1 MKALEV
7 KNLKVIFPIEGG
19 IVRAVEGIDIEIE
32 QGQCVAIV
40 GESGCGKSVT
50 SLAVMKLLSTPPA
63 IMRVDKLELGGV
75 DIKDLSDKQMQKV
88 RGKDVSMVFQDAL
101 TALNPVMTVGKQI
114 DEIFLAHGNLNFET
128 ADGSGEKKHF
138 NRKKEAKRRTIEA
151 LKLVGISDAEV
162 RYKAYPHQLSGGM
175 RQRVLIAMAF
185 ACNPHLIIA
194 DEPTTALDVTIQA
207 QVLDILKDLQKKQNT
222 SLMLITHDLSIVM
235 NMADEIYVMYSG
247 KIVERAKTRDL
258 FVRPLH
264 PYTMGLLGSIAR
276 LDDKRGRF
284 VQIPSS
290 LPCPFLKPTGCYFHP
305 RCQYAT
311 DKCRQE
317 MPVLE
322 KLEGGRYVRCW
333 HYKEIDYAK
342 K

>member
-1 MKALEV
+1 MKTLEV
-7 KNLKVIFPIEGG
+7 KNLKVIFPTEAG

-32 QGQCVAIV
+32 QGQCIAIV

-63 IMRVDKLELGGV
+63 VMRVDTLKLDGI
-75 DIKDLSDKQMQKV
+75 DIRDLNDKQMQKV
-88 RGKDVSMVFQDAL
+88 RGKDVSMIFQDAL

-114 DEIFLAHGNLNFET
+114 DEIFLAHGREHFKDESGAYLNKF
-128 ADGSGEKKHF
+128 K
-138 NRKKEAKRRTIEA
+138 RKKEAKRRTIEA
-151 LKLVGISDAEV
+151 LKLVGISDAEL

-185 ACNPHLIIA
+185 ASNPSLIIA

-207 QVLDILKDLQKKQNT
+207 QVLDILKELQKEKNT

-235 NMADEIYVMYSG
+235 NMADEIYVMYCG

-258 FVRPLH
+258 FVNPLH
-264 PYTMGLLGSIAR
+264 PYTHGLLGSVAR
-276 LDDKRGRF
+276 IGDDSKRF

-290 LPCPFLKPTGCYFHP
+290 LPSPMNKPLGCYFHP
-305 RCQYAT
+305 RCAYAT
-311 DKCRQE
+311 EQCKTQ
-317 MPVLE
+317 MPQLE
-322 KLEGGRYVRCW
+322 TLEGGRCVRCW
-333 HYKEIDYAK
+333 NYKEIRYDK
-342 K
+342 Q

>member
-1 MKALEV
+1 MEM
-7 KNLKVIFPIEGG
+7 G

-32 QGQCVAIV
+32 QGQCAAIV

-50 SLAVMKLLSTPPA
+50 SLAVMKLLTTPPA
-63 IMRVDKLELGGV
+63 IMRVDKLELGGI

-128 ADGSGEKKHF
+128 SEQDGKKKRF

-151 LKLVGISDAEV
+151 LKLVGISDAEI

-235 NMADEIYVMYSG
+235 SMADEIYVMYSG

-258 FVRPLH
+258 FTRPLH
-264 PYTMGLLGSIAR
+264 PYTMGLLGAIAR
-276 LDDKRGRF
+276 LDEERGRF

-290 LPCPFLKPTGCYFHP
+290 LPCPTRKPTGCYFHP
-305 RCQYAT
+305 RCEYAC

-333 HYKEIDYAK
+333 RYKEIEYAK

>member
-1 MKALEV
+1 MNALHV
-7 KNLKVIFPIEGG
+7 KNLKVIFPTEAG
-19 IVRAVEGIDIEIE
+19 IVRAVEGIDIDIE
-32 QGQCVAIV
+32 QGKCAAIV

-63 IMRVDKLELGGV
+63 VMRVDELELGGV
-75 DIKDLSDKQMQKV
+75 DIKDLTDKQMQKV
-88 RGKDVSMVFQDAL
+88 RGKDVAMVFQDAL

-114 DEIFLAHGNLNFET
+114 DEIFLAHGKLNFQ
-128 ADGSGEKKHF
+128 SGEGTSNEKF

-185 ACNPHLIIA
+185 ACNPNLIIA

-207 QVLDILKDLQKKQNT
+207 QVLDILKDLQVRQKT
-222 SLMLITHDLSIVM
+222 ALMLITHDLSIVM
-235 NMADEIYVMYSG
+235 SMADEIYVMYCG
-247 KIVERAKTRDL
+247 KIVERAGTRDL
-258 FVRPLH
+258 FVKPLH

-276 LDDKRGRF
+276 LDDEPGSRF

-290 LPCPFLKPTGCYFHP
+290 LPNPIRKPTGCYFHP
-305 RCQYAT
+305 RCAHCT
-311 DKCRQE
+311 ERCKQE
-317 MPVLE
+317 MPPLE
-322 KLEGGRYVRCW
+322 QVSDGRWVRCW
-333 HYKEIDYAK
+333 NYKEIK
-342 K
+342 S

>member
-7 KNLKVIFPIEGG
+7 KNLKVIFPTEGG

-32 QGQCVAIV
+32 QGKCAAIV

-63 IMRVDKLELGGV
+63 IMRVDKLELGGI

-88 RGKDVSMVFQDAL
+88 RGKDVSIVFQDAL

-114 DEIFLAHGNLNFET
+114 DEIFLAHGKLNFQ
-128 ADGSGEKKHF
+128 DGENAPKKRF

-151 LKLVGISDAEV
+151 LKLVGISDAEL

-185 ACNPHLIIA
+185 ACNPNLIIA

-222 SLMLITHDLSIVM
+222 ALMLITHDLSIVM
-235 NMADEIYVMYSG
+235 SMADEIYVMYCG
-247 KIVERAKTRDL
+247 KIVEHAKTRDL
-258 FVRPLH
+258 FLQPLH

-276 LDDKRGRF
+276 LDDERGRF
-284 VQIPSS
+284 VQIPLS
-290 LPCPFLKPTGCYFHP
+290 LPSPTRKPAGCYFHP

-311 DKCRQE
+311 EKCMQD
-317 MPVLE
+317 MPPLE
-322 KLEGGRYVRCW
+322 HLENGRSVRCW
-333 HYKEIDYAK
+333 NYQEIQNGK

>member
-1 MKALEV
+1 MNALEV
-7 KNLKVIFPIEGG
+7 KNLKVIFPTEMG

-32 QGQCVAIV
+32 QGKCAAIV

-63 IMRVDKLELGGV
+63 IVRVDKLELGGT
-75 DIKDLSDKQMQKV
+75 DIKDLTDKQMQKV
-88 RGKDVSMVFQDAL
+88 RGKDMAMIFQDAL
-101 TALNPVMTVGKQI
+101 TALNPVMQVGKQI
-114 DEIFLAHGNLNFET
+114 DEIFLAHNLS
-128 ADGSGEKKHF
+128 DGENGKTGRV

-151 LKLVGISDAEV
+151 LKLVGISDAEL

-185 ACNPHLIIA
+185 ACNPNLIIA

-207 QVLDILKDLQKKQNT
+207 QVLDVLKDLQRKRNT

-235 NMADEIYVMYSG
+235 NMADEIYVMYCG
-247 KIVERAKTRDL
+247 KIVERGTTREIFKD
-258 FVRPLH
+258 PLH

-276 LDDKRGRF
+276 IGDAKSRF

-290 LPCPFLKPTGCYFHP
+290 LPSPIHKPSGCYFHP
-305 RCQYAT
+305 RCQYAGERCKT
-311 DKCRQE
+311 E
-317 MPVLE
+317 MPPLE
-322 KLEGGRYVRCW
+322 KLEGGRCVRCW
-333 HYKEIDYAK
+333 NYKEIK
-342 K
+342 NGKNG

>member
-1 MKALEV
+1 MNALEV
-7 KNLKVIFPIEGG
+7 KNLKVIFPTEMGV
-19 IVRAVEGIDIEIE
+19 VRAVEGIDIEIE
-32 QGQCVAIV
+32 QGKCAAIV

-63 IMRVDKLELGGV
+63 VVRVDKLVLGGT
-75 DIKDLSDKQMQKV
+75 DIRDLTDKQMQKV
-88 RGKDVSMVFQDAL
+88 RGKDVAMVFQDAL
-101 TALNPVMTVGKQI
+101 TALNPVMQVGKQI
-114 DEIFLAHGNLNFET
+114 DEIFLAHDMSER
-128 ADGSGEKKHF
+128 AVGENGRKL
-138 NRKKEAKRRTIEA
+138 NRKKEAKRRTLEA
-151 LKLVGISDAEV
+151 LKLVGISDAET

-185 ACNPHLIIA
+185 ACNPNLIIA

-207 QVLDILKDLQKKQNT
+207 QVLDVLKELQKKRNT

-235 NMADEIYVMYSG
+235 HMADEIYVMYCG

-258 FVRPLH
+258 FKDPLH

-276 LDDKRGRF
+276 IDDERGRF

-290 LPCPFLKPTGCYFHP
+290 LPSPINKPSGCYFHP

-311 DKCRQE
+311 EKCKEQ
-317 MPVLE
+317 MPPLE
-322 KLEGGRYVRCW
+322 TLENGRCVRCW
-333 HYKEIDYAK
+333 NYKEIKDGK
-342 K
+342 RG

>member
-32 QGQCVAIV
+32 QGQCAAIV

-114 DEIFLAHGNLNFET
+114 DEIFLAHGNLNFESS
-128 ADGSGEKKHF
+128 GQEGEKKRF
-138 NRKKEAKRRTIEA
+138 NRKKEAKKRTIEA
-151 LKLVGISDAEV
+151 LKLVGISDAEL

-185 ACNPHLIIA
+185 ACNPNLIIA

-207 QVLDILKDLQKKQNT
+207 QVLDILKDLQTKQKT

-258 FVRPLH
+258 FTRPLH

-276 LDDKRGRF
+276 LDDERGRF

-290 LPCPFLKPTGCYFHP
+290 LPCPTRKPTGCYFHP
-305 RCQYAT
+305 RCEYAC
-311 DKCRQE
+311 DKCKQE

-333 HYKEIDYAK
+333 RYKEIEYAK

>member
-7 KNLKVIFPIEGG
+7 KNLKVVFPTAMG

-32 QGQCVAIV
+32 QGECVAIV

-63 IMRVDKLELGGV
+63 IMRVDKMELGGV
-75 DIKDLSDKQMQKV
+75 NIKDLSDKQMQKV
-88 RGKDVSMVFQDAL
+88 RGKDISMIFQDAL
-101 TALNPVMTVGKQI
+101 TALNPVMPIGKQI

-128 ADGSGEKKHF
+128 DGEEGAHKHF

-207 QVLDILKDLQKKQNT
+207 QVLDILKNLQKERKT

-258 FVRPLH
+258 FIKPLH

-276 LDDKRGRF
+276 LDDERGRF

-290 LPCPFLKPTGCYFHP
+290 LPNPMHKPQGCYFHP

-311 DKCRQE
+311 EKCKQE
-317 MPVLE
+317 MPCLE
-322 KLEGGRYVRCW
+322 ELPGGRYVRCW
-333 HYKEIDYAK
+333 NYKEIEHAK
-342 K
+342 R

>member
-1 MKALEV
+1 MNALEV
-7 KNLKVIFPIEGG
+7 KNLKVIFPTEMG

-32 QGQCVAIV
+32 EGKCAAIV

-63 IMRVDKLELGGV
+63 VVRCDKLMLGGI
-75 DIKDLSDKQMQKV
+75 DIRDLNDKQMQKV
-88 RGKDVSMVFQDAL
+88 RGKDMAMIFQDAL
-101 TALNPVMTVGKQI
+101 TALNPVMTIGKQI
-114 DEIFLAHGNLNFET
+114 DEIFLAHNLDDRATDER
-128 ADGSGEKKHF
+128 GKRL

-185 ACNPHLIIA
+185 ACNPNLIIA

-207 QVLDILKDLQKKQNT
+207 QVLDVLKELQRKRNT
-222 SLMLITHDLSIVM
+222 ALMLITHDLSIVM
-235 NMADEIYVMYSG
+235 HMADEIYVMYCG
-247 KIVERAKTRDL
+247 KIVERAKTREL
-258 FVRPLH
+258 FKNPLH
-264 PYTMGLLGSIAR
+264 PYTMGLLGAIAR
-276 LDDKRGRF
+276 IDDERGRF

-290 LPCPFLKPTGCYFHP
+290 LPSPIKKPSGCYFHP

-311 DKCRQE
+311 EKCKEQ
-317 MPVLE
+317 MPPLE
-322 KLEGGRYVRCW
+322 TLKGGRCVRCW
-333 HYKEIDYAK
+333 NYKEIK
-342 K
+342 NGKNG

>member
-7 KNLKVIFPIEGG
+7 KNLKVIFPTEAG
-19 IVRAVEGIDIEIE
+19 IVRAVEGIDLDIEE
-32 QGQCVAIV
+32 GQCAAIV

-63 IMRVDKLELGGV
+63 IVRTDKLILNGIDIRELN
-75 DIKDLSDKQMQKV
+75 DKQMQKV
-88 RGKDVSMVFQDAL
+88 RGKDVAMVFQDAL
-101 TALNPVMTVGKQI
+101 TALNPVMTVGRQI
-114 DEIFLAHGNLNFET
+114 DEIFLAHGRDHFK
-128 ADGSGEKKHF
+128 DEKGKFLGHF
-138 NRKKEAKRRTIEA
+138 ARKKEAKRRTIEA
-151 LKLVGISDAEV
+151 LKLVGISDAEL

-207 QVLDILKDLQKKQNT
+207 QVLDVLKELQRRQHT

-235 NMADEIYVMYSG
+235 NMADEIYVMYCG

-258 FVRPLH
+258 FKTPLH
-264 PYTMGLLGSIAR
+264 PYTHGLLGSIAR
-276 LDDKRGRF
+276 LDDDRKRF

-290 LPCPFLKPTGCYFHP
+290 LPSPMHKPSGCYFHP
-305 RCQYAT
+305 RCAYAT
-311 DKCRQE
+311 ERCKQE
-317 MPVLE
+317 MPPLE
-322 KLEGGRYVRCW
+322 TLEGGRCIRCW
-333 HYKEIDYAK
+333 NYKEIQYDK
-342 K
+342 Q

>member
-7 KNLKVIFPIEGG
+7 KNLKVVFPTEAG

-32 QGQCVAIV
+32 QGQCAAIV

-63 IMRVDKLELGGV
+63 IVRVDKLELGGV
-75 DIKDLSDKQMQKV
+75 DIKNLNDKQMQKV
-88 RGKDVSMVFQDAL
+88 RGKDISMVFQDAL
-101 TALNPVMTVGKQI
+101 TALNPVMPIGKQI
-114 DEIFLAHGNLNFET
+114 DEIFLAHGKLNFQAKE
-128 ADGSGEKKHF
+128 GEENKRI
-138 NRKKEAKRRTIEA
+138 NLKKEAKKRTIEA
-151 LKLVGISDAEV
+151 LKLVGISDAEL
-162 RYKAYPHQLSGGM
+162 RYRAYPHQLSGGM

-185 ACNPHLIIA
+185 ACNPNLIIA

-207 QVLDILKDLQKKQNT
+207 QVLDILKELQIKQKT

-235 NMADEIYVMYSG
+235 SMADEIYVMYCG

-258 FVRPLH
+258 FVQPLH

-276 LDDKRGRF
+276 LDDERGRF
-284 VQIPSS
+284 VQIPLS
-290 LPCPFLKPTGCYFHP
+290 LPSPMRKPSGCYFHP
-305 RCQYAT
+305 RCSFAT
-311 DKCRQE
+311 EKCKE
-317 MPVLE
+317 DMPPLE
-322 KLEGGRYVRCW
+322 KLDDGRCIRCW
-333 HYKEIDYAK
+333 NYREIQNAK